1 MQKEKTTLES
11 GKEQAKE
18 ALTAAEERAREEKR
32 NRESGERELTQTRA
46 ELEATRKALDRF
58 ENDLGGGLKLKE
70 DL

>member
-1 MQKEKTTLES
+1 MQKEKTNLES
-11 GKEQAKE
+11 GKEQTKE

-32 NRESGERELTQTRA
+32 NRESGERELTQIRA